1 MRVEDSAGSC
11 SGGLSLWLALSR
23 GIDDE
28 ALVQAAAMLGV
39 RFQSGRH
46 FFIGEASR
54 PFLRLTFAAID
65 ESSMEEAMERTSNA
79 LAGIID

>member
-1 MRVEDSAGSC
+1 V
-11 SGGLSLWLALSR
+11 GGLSLWLALPR

-28 ALVQAAAMLGV
+28 SVVEAAANLGV

-54 PFLRLTFAAID
+54 PFLRLTFSAID
-65 ESSMEEAMERTSNA
+65 ESSMEEAMQRTSIA
-79 LAGIID
+79 LADTIHATM